1 MSAKSSK
8 PDYTDAQ
15 KAEVV
20 RFVNQY
26 NTDHGKGGQSEA
38 AKKIGVPPLQIASW
52 LRKSAVAESKPNTAL
67 AEVVTAGPADPAWE
81 GIRQTIAAVRATGR
95 AYLFGQ
101 AWLGWQLAT
110 LKKAHHANGGGKGGD
125 RKSTRQVG
133 GLISW
138 AQIVKEEAG
147 FSDRTADRFIQ
158 IFEATKA
165 KLKRA
170 KKGATVNATALALFQ
185 SENPLALPP
194 EQREALQDVIASLCD
209 GETQASLM
217 EELNVVPTPAAPPV
231 GKKARREA
239 KESDEQLAFHFF
251 DGPASAICRARA
263 AADYKKLLYM
273 LPATTDEEGKVSL
286 VFLRDEVA
294 AMLEDVNE
302 ALAKHAKPARPSK
315 S

>member
-1 MSAKSSK
+1 MSAKPSK

-20 RFVNQY
+20 RFANQY
-26 NTDHGKGGQSEA
+26 NADHGRGGQGEA
-38 AKKIGVPPLQIASW
+38 AKKFGVPPLQIGSW
-52 LRKSAVAESKPNTAL
+52 LRKSAAAESKPNTAL

-110 LKKAHHANGGGKGGD
+110 LKKSHGAVGSGR
-125 RKSTRQVG
+125 RKESRQVG
-133 GLISW
+133 DFRPW
-138 AQIVKEEAG
+138 AQIVKDEAG

-217 EELNVVPTPAAPPV
+217 EELNVVPTPAAPPA
-231 GKKARREA
+231 GAKAKRQA

-302 ALAKHAKPARPSK
+302 ALAKHAKPARPAK
-315 S
+315 A